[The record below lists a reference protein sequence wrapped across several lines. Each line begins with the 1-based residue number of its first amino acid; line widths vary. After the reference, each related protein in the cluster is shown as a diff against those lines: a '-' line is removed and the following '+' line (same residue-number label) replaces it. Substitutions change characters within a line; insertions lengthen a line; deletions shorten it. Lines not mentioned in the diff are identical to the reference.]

1 MVINSIAQE
10 ELEKRIYDW
19 NKKNEVPLKEGYI
32 LNQLTWSYRNKVVPP
47 YNFDKDFYKGLGI
60 VPTEEEL
67 SYKNPVNYVVKKT
80 LGNQYSGSN
89 HSNKDNFKKKK

>member
-1 MVINSIAQE
+1 
-10 ELEKRIYDW
+10 
-19 NKKNEVPLKEGYI
+19 
-32 LNQLTWSYRNKVVPP
+32 VPP

-80 LGNQYSGSN
+80 LGNQYSGSS